1 MSAPIIGAR
10 RMSAFVVIG
19 GQWGDEGKGRTVDLL
34 AQDATIVA
42 RYSAGDNAGHTIINH
57 LGKFVL
63 HLVPAGI
70 FYPEKL
76 CLIGNGVVVN
86 PAVLLDEIRQLE
98 SRGVSTKNLFASDR
112 AQVLMPYHLLLDELE
127 ERARGAAALDTT
139 KRGVGPAFVDKV
151 ARQGIRM
158 ADLIDPQAL
167 RARLELV
174 LPQKNLVLERLYD
187 AKPLD
192 FDELYATSVEYGCQ
206 LKPYVRDTSII
217 VREALDR
224 GEQVLL
230 EGAQGSLLD
239 LDAGTYPYVTS
250 STPSSLAAGA
260 AIGVGIGPTQIE
272 RVVGVYKAYMTRVGN
287 GPMPTELPDETGDIL
302 RREGPAPEF
311 GATTGRPRR
320 CGWFDA
326 VASRYSVRVNGV
338 TSATLTRL
346 DVLDNFPSLE
356 ICVAYQLDGERL
368 ESFPATTSV
377 LERVQPVYEEH
388 AGWLKDTSSARKFSD
403 LPKEAQ
409 KYVERIEELL
419 GCRIEVV
426 SVGPEREQFLTR

>member
-1 MSAPIIGAR
+1 
-10 RMSAFVVIG
+10 MSAFVVIG

-34 AQDATIVA
+34 AQEATIVA

-70 FYPEKL
+70 FYPDKL
-76 CLIGNGVVVN
+76 CLIGNGVVIN
-86 PAVLLDEIRQLE
+86 PAVLLDEIKQLE
-98 SRGVSTKNLFASDR
+98 SRGVSTRNLYVSDR
-112 AQVLMPYHLLLDELE
+112 AQVLMPYHQLLDELE
-127 ERARGAAALDTT
+127 ENARGDSALGTT

-151 ARQGIRM
+151 AREGIRM
-158 ADLIDPQAL
+158 AELIDPPAL
-167 RARLELV
+167 RAQLEYLLPLKNRL
-174 LPQKNLVLERLYD
+174 LEKLYG

-192 FDELYATSVEYGCQ
+192 LDEVYSKAVEYGCQ
-206 LKPYVRDTSII
+206 LKPYVRDTSL
-217 VREALDR
+217 VLHEALDR
-224 GEQVLL
+224 GERVLL

-287 GPMPTELPDETGDIL
+287 GPMPTELLDETGEIL

-338 TSATLTRL
+338 TNATLTRL
-346 DVLDNFPSLE
+346 DVLDNFPAISVCTAYE
-356 ICVAYQLDGERL
+356 IDGKRL
-368 ESFPATTSV
+368 ESFPATAA
-377 LERVQPVYEEH
+377 LFARVKPVFEEH
-388 AGWLKDTSSARKFSD
+388 PGWRKDTSGARKFSD

-409 KYVERIEELL
+409 RYVERIEELL
-419 GCRIEVV
+419 GCRITVV
-426 SVGPEREQFLTR
+426 SVGPEREQFIER

>member
-1 MSAPIIGAR
+1 MSAI
-10 RMSAFVVIG
+10 VVIG
-19 GQWGDEGKGRTVDLL
+19 GQWGDEGKGRMVDLL
-34 AQDATIVA
+34 AQDVAIVA

-57 LGKFVL
+57 MGKFSL

-70 FYPEKL
+70 FYPDKL

-86 PAVLLDEIRQLE
+86 PQVLLDEIEQLE
-98 SRGVSTKNLFASDR
+98 SRGVSTKNLFVSDR

-127 ERARGAAALDTT
+127 ERERGDAALETT

-151 ARQGIRM
+151 ARMGIRM
-158 ADLIDPQAL
+158 SDLLDADAF

-174 LPQKNLVLERLYD
+174 LPHKNALLERLYGESPLEID
-187 AKPLD
+187 AIC
-192 FDELYATSVEYGCQ
+192 ATYGDYGCR
-206 LKPYVRDTSII
+206 LKPYVRDTSTV

-224 GEQVLL
+224 GERVLL
-230 EGAQGSLLD
+230 EGAQGTLLD
-239 LDAGTYPYVTS
+239 LDVGTYPYVTS

-287 GPMPTELPDETGDIL
+287 GPMPTELLNETGDIL

-311 GATTGRPRR
+311 GSTTGRPRR

-338 TSATLTRL
+338 ASAALTRL
-346 DVLDNFPSLE
+346 DVLDNFPAIE
-356 ICVAYQLDGERL
+356 VCIAYELDGERL
-368 ESFPATTSV
+368 DSLPATTAV
-377 LERVQPVYEEH
+377 LDRVKPVMEEH
-388 AGWLKDTSSARKFSD
+388 PGWRTATSGVRRFAD

-409 KYVERIEELL
+409 AYVERIEELL
-419 GCRIEVV
+419 TCPIDIV
-426 SVGPEREQFLTR
+426 SVGPEREQVIRR